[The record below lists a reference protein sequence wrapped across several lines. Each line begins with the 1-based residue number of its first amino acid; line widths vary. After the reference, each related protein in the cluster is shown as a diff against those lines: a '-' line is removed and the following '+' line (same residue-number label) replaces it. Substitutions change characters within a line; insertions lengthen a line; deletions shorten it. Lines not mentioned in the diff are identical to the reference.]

1 MEGQGLGDH
10 TVLLVGATQGV
21 GLALADRY
29 LREGWRV
36 VATTLMPSVPL
47 EALVARHPDRIAIHP
62 LDITDADA
70 ARALGEALSGERI
83 DVLHIVAG
91 MMPAEDKPIWDYSDA
106 ERLRVLD
113 TNAIG
118 AVRLAHIVAPLVP
131 AGGVFAFTSSGM
143 GSMTRNTRG
152 STDLYRVSKA
162 ALNMLVRS
170 FAATLGTDRA
180 VLLICPGWAK
190 TAMGGPLATVEVA
203 DSVDGIYR
211 LVAGAEPATD
221 GAIFRDYSSETVP
234 W

>member
-1 MEGQGLGDH
+1 LRDR
-10 TVLLVGATQGV
+10 TVLLVGATQGL
-21 GLALADRY
+21 GLALAERY
-29 LREGWRV
+29 LREDWRL
-36 VATTLMPSVPL
+36 VATTLMPSAQL
-47 EALVARHPDRIAIHP
+47 DALVARHPGRSAIHQ

-70 ARALGEALSGERI
+70 AGALGQALGDDRI

-91 MMPAEDKPIWDYSDA
+91 ILPADDKPIWDYSDA

-170 FAATLGTDRA
+170 FAATHGTDRA

-190 TAMGGPLATVEVA
+190 TEMGGPLATVEVS

-211 LVAGAEPATD
+211 LVDGAAPGTD
-221 GAIFRDYSSETVP
+221 GAIFRDYSGETLP